1 MYRILIAFLFAPC
14 VLMAQQTINFQ
25 SADSVTYQSYLLGDW
40 EKLINY
46 GEEAIRQDVDFK
58 NLRKRMGYAYFVK
71 NEFYLAQQQYRKA
84 LKFDANDADVKLY
97 LYYCGLNAG
106 DKGSTNYYASK
117 LSDDNKKMLNIKAFK
132 ILDAVDLEFNYKINS
147 VSIRSNP
154 TYLRA
159 GVSTQLGHRLSLY
172 QSSSTF
178 SQSESNI
185 RSVGN
190 PAQSDVIY
198 KTQNEYYASLNWQ
211 ISAKTSLLVAYHYL
225 YAQVIDTTII
235 IDNRFNPSQ
244 NNYKTTIPNFNVY
257 PGNMFIGKFST
268 KINKLDVSLYGST
281 YTLDTDTTTQL
292 GLQVGYLIP
301 GQKNIYLKSSL
312 YQLTE
317 AGYSDVV
324 FSQSVGLFLNRNL
337 WFEGSF
343 TLGELTNYAEGNGL
357 YMFNSSDNTT
367 FRIGGTLLWYAG
379 KNISLFGNYGF
390 DKKTTTTNF
399 TTIYNQNSIS
409 GGLIWKL

>member
-1 MYRILIAFLFAPC
+1 MFKVIIIALFFP
-14 VLMAQQTINFQ
+14 VLVMAQQTITYQ
-25 SADSVTYQSYLLGDW
+25 TADSVTYACYLNGDW
-40 EKLINY
+40 DKLINY
-46 GEEAIRQDVDFK
+46 GNEAIRQDVDFK
-58 NLRKRMGYAYFVK
+58 NLRKRMGYAHFVK

-84 LKFDANDADVKLY
+84 LKFDANDSDVKLY

-106 DKGSTNYYASK
+106 DKGNSNFYASK
-117 LSDDNKKMLNIKAFK
+117 LSDEYKKMLNLKPFK
-132 ILDAVDLEFNYKINS
+132 VLDAIDLECNYKINS

-159 GVSTQLGHRLSLY
+159 GVSTQLSHRLSLY
-172 QSSSTF
+172 QSASTF

-235 IDNRFNPSQ
+235 IDNQFQPNQ
-244 NNYKTTIPNFNVY
+244 INYKTTIPNFNVY
-257 PGNMFIGKFST
+257 QGNMFVGKFST
-268 KINKLDVSLYGST
+268 KINKLDVSLYGSN
-281 YTLDTDTTTQL
+281 YIMDTDTTTQL
-292 GLQVGYLIP
+292 GIQVGYLIP
-301 GQKNIYLKSSL
+301 GRKNIYLKSSL
-312 YQLTE
+312 YQLME
-317 AGYSDVV
+317 SGYNDLV
-324 FSQSVGLFLNRNL
+324 FSQSVGLFLNKNL

-343 TLGELTNYAEGNGL
+343 TLGELKNYAEGNGL
-357 YMFNSSDNTT
+357 YMFNSTDNTT
-367 FRIGGTLLWYAG
+367 FRIGGTLIWYAG
-379 KNISLFGNYGF
+379 KHISLFGNYGF
-390 DKKTTTTNF
+390 DKKTTTTSF

-409 GGLIWKL
+409 GGIIWKL